1 MAESVDF
8 SKIGLEWGYQG
19 KHGSRSLNPK
29 QTQLIM
35 FSNLIE
41 YFFKVQ

>member
-19 KHGSRSLNPK
+19 EHGTQSLNP
-29 QTQLIM
+29 QTNPIYIL
-35 FSNLIE
+35 S
-41 YFFKVQ
+41 